1 MQDYMQNR
9 VEEER
14 FWIVLERVFKI
25 RRRFWRK
32 GPRVSVFC
40 SFGRVK

>member
-14 FWIVLERVFKI
+14 FGSSGEGFKI